1 MIEPNTSP
9 SLDDEELENKLIAL
23 AYKQSEQQLME
34 GTASSQIVTHFL
46 KLGTRKAELELE
58 QAKLQNKLLEEK
70 IISEQSSAEINQ
82 MFVEVMNELKN
93 YKSDPEEEFYANDQ

>member
-1 MIEPNTSP
+1 MTELNTSP

-23 AYKQSEQQLME
+23 AYKQSEQQLQE

-70 IISEQSSAEINQ
+70 IISEQSAAEINQ
-82 MFVEVMNELKN
+82 MFIDVMNELKN
-93 YKSDPEEEFYANDQ
+93 YKSDPGEEFYAND

>member
-1 MIEPNTSP
+1 MSELDISP

-58 QAKLQNKLLEEK
+58 QAKLQNRLLEEK
-70 IISEQSSAEINQ
+70 IISEQSAAEINQ
-82 MFVEVMNELKN
+82 MFIDVMNELKN
-93 YKSDPEEEFYANDQ
+93 YKSDPGEEFYAND